1 MKRRTRSLGV
11 RHRGCRAVLA
21 ALACLLLGPPS
32 EARAAEPPPAQR
44 GFQLAIR
51 TGVALPFGNV
61 SPTLPMSDAL
71 SAQLPFLLDIG
82 AKPFRYVFVGAY
94 LGVAVG
100 AAAGSI
106 AESCSALAVSCMGL
120 GFRGGLQVQ
129 VHIRPDKR
137 LNPWIGYG
145 FGYEIGGS
153 RGENETTTVKNNVRG
168 FEIGHF
174 LAGLDIRV
182 DDYFAAGP
190 FVDVALGKYDLAE
203 SLINAGG
210 LVNTRGGQL
219 EEKASHIWLI
229 LGARA
234 VLFP

>member
-1 MKRRTRSLGV
+1 M
-11 RHRGCRAVLA
+11 LA
-21 ALACLLLGPPS
+21 GLASP
-32 EARAAEPPPAQR
+32 AKAAEPPPAQR

-51 TGVALPFGNV
+51 TGVALPFGSV
-61 SPTLPMSDAL
+61 SPEVPMSDAL
-71 SAQLPFLLDIG
+71 SPQLPFLLDIG

-106 AESCSALAVSCMGL
+106 AERCSALAVSCVGV
-120 GFRGGLQVQ
+120 GYRGGLQVQ
-129 VHIRPDKR
+129 IHILPDKR
-137 LNPWIGYG
+137 FDPWFGYG

-168 FEIGHF
+168 FELGHF
-174 LAGLDIRV
+174 LAGLDVRV

-203 SLINAGG
+203 SLVNAGG
-210 LVNTRGGQL
+210 LVNTRGGML
-219 EEKASHIWLI
+219 EEKANHIWLI